1 MERSLNL
8 NWAAGS
14 LAVMV
19 GLPMVFDPLG
29 ANGAYGQTVRFQT
42 GTVETTT
49 VTTTT
54 IQVGTDSAR
63 PAVVYRESVTT
74 PNVVYA
80 QPGYPYGGVYN
91 SGVYNPGVYNPG
103 VYNGGVYNGG
113 VYNGGVYSGGV
124 YNGGVYSGGIHNGGH
139 HPGRTDRDD
148 RFRGP
153 VIVVPVYPPIIQ
165 YRTVTIPLESTL
177 NPPAC
182 APPSD
187 GKLRPSFSLSGC

>member
-1 MERSLNL
+1 MKQSLNL

-29 ANGAYGQTVRFQT
+29 ANGAHGQTVRFQT

-54 IQVGTDSAR
+54 IQVGPDSTGQR

-74 PNVVYA
+74 PNVIYA
-80 QPGYPYGGVYN
+80 QPGYAYGGVYN
-91 SGVYNPGVYNPG
+91 S
-103 VYNGGVYNGG
+103 GVYNGG
-113 VYNGGVYSGGV
+113 VYNGGVYSSGV
-124 YNGGVYSGGIHNGGH
+124 YNGGVYNSGVYSGGVYSGGH